1 MATVLSELYAKSKP
15 AWGDDVE
22 EGKYMVVAGDG
33 VPSIYGHTK
42 AFYLKDDEMYGCN
55 KSGIRWGRFKVRYLD
70 SRMVFDYSISR
81 IPWLKTVRDHMRV
94 VSPGILVGL
103 YERKGLGRG
112 YFMLV
117 KI

>member
-1 MATVLSELYAKSKP
+1 MSSALSECFAKSR
-15 AWGDDVE
+15 AVGIDDLKA
-22 EGKYMVVAGDG
+22 GKYMVVAGDG
-33 VPSIYGHTK
+33 VPEIYGHIK
-42 AFYLKDDEMYGCN
+42 VFYRKDGILHGYN
-55 KSGIRWGRFKVRYLD
+55 KSVIRWGRFKVCHEGE
-70 SRMVFDYSISR
+70 SMAFDYSISR